1 MTTFRKDPDAV
12 LDYKVDWTAWL
23 GDDTLTSS
31 TFTASSDAITLTSE
45 SNDSTSATVWISGGV
60 LNGRYKVTNHI
71 TTSEGRVEDRT
82 FTVLMVQR

>member
-31 TFTASSDAITLTSE
+31 TFTASSDDLTLTLE
-45 SNDSTSATVWISGGV
+45 SNDETTATVWISGGV
-60 LNGRYKVTNHI
+60 LRARYKVTHHI
-71 TTSEGRVEDRT
+71 TTSEGREEDRT
-82 FTVLMVQR
+82 FTVLMVQL